1 MAATELFLN
10 AHGTAL
16 TRFGFNYIL
25 AKYAAAAAGNCPSLG
40 AKKITP
46 HVLRHSCAM
55 IHLHAT
61 NDLRKV
67 SLWLGHADMQTTQM
81 YVDADP
87 NEKLEVMEQAI
98 PRVSSVD
105 ASLLLTSS

>member
-1 MAATELFLN
+1 M
-10 AHGTAL
+10 
-16 TRFGFNYIL
+16 
-25 AKYAAAAAGNCPSLG
+25 
-40 AKKITP
+40 
-46 HVLRHSCAM
+46 M
-55 IHLHAT
+55 HLHAT

-98 PRVSSVD
+98 PPHLKRGRFTAPD
-105 ASLLLTSS
+105 KLMNLLRGR